1 MAVGKVNIIIY
12 KITGR
17 QLFFNVPSR
26 ICEECDLTVGLTNKI
41 VSEIND
47 KNNNN
52 NNNAKNKIKIEVKP
66 WLSNFIS
73 AVAKGALH
81 PPIVLINGHIFS
93 QGRVPNHNELKRKIL
108 QELENK

>member
-1 MAVGKVNIIIY
+1 MAVGNVNIIIY

-26 ICEECDLTVGLTNKI
+26 ICEECDLTVGLTKKLVN
-41 VSEIND
+41 EIDD
-47 KNNNN
+47 KNNT
-52 NNNAKNKIKIEVKP
+52 KNKIEIEVKP

-73 AVAKGALH
+73 AAAKGALH
-81 PPIVLINGHIFS
+81 PPILLINGHIFS
-93 QGRVPNHNELKRKIL
+93 QGRVPDKNELKRKIL